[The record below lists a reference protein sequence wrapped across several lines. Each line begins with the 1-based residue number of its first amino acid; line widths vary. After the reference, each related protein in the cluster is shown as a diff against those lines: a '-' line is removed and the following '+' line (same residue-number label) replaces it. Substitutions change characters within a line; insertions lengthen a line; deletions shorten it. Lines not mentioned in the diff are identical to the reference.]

1 MKFVY
6 IVGITMKFVYIVG
19 SNEVCLHCRYHK
31 TLS

>member
-19 SNEVCLHCRYHK
+19 SNEVRLHCRFK
-31 TLS
+31 